1 MALQASPNF
10 YDFLDKGNYG
20 KCELR
25 VLIYLMTLTFAT
37 VDFIEKR
44 IEEFT
49 TMRPAAQQLSSMSAV
64 SSFLVKKVD
73 HI

>member
-1 MALQASPNF
+1 MASQASPNF

-20 KCELR
+20 KCELQ

-49 TMRPAAQQLSSMSAV
+49 TM
-64 SSFLVKKVD
+64 
-73 HI
+73 

>member
-49 TMRPAAQQLSSMSAV
+49 TM
-64 SSFLVKKVD
+64 
-73 HI
+73 